1 MAFGKCPMCK
11 LDKKLVKSHL
21 IPRALY
27 NYCRATGSEPIL
39 ITTKVMVHTSKQ
51 TKYHLLC
58 SDCEGVLSEGGEKWL
73 LPKLATIKGKFPFLD
88 ILRSKSPEFA
98 EPDLVVYAAA
108 TNPGIRV
115 GKLVHFGLGIFWKAS
130 VHHWGVLHEET
141 LIDLGEYGEKVRA
154 FLKGEADF
162 PDDIALT
169 LHVSPPPTT
178 LISFF
183 LPFEGRAAVDGL
195 RLFYFYV
202 CGLRFTLSIRRN
214 IGDLR
219 GICLHSNPEHLIL
232 VEDISPEINA
242 MFRESAKN
250 ARKSG
255 KVLQYMNKRK
265 P

>member
-27 NYCRATGSEPIL
+27 NYCRAADSEPVL
-39 ITTKVMVHTSKQ
+39 ITTKVMVQSSKQ
-51 TKYHLLC
+51 TKDHLLC
-58 SDCEGVLSEGGEKWL
+58 SDCEGVLNEGGEKWL
-73 LPKLATIKGKFPFLD
+73 LPKLAKIEGKFPFLD
-88 ILRSKSPEFA
+88 ILRLKPPKFA
-98 EPDLVVYAAA
+98 EPDLVVCAAA

-115 GKLVHFGLGIFWKAS
+115 DKLVHFGLGMFWKAS
-130 VHHWGVLHEET
+130 VHHWGFVSDET

-169 LHVSPPPTT
+169 LYVSPPPTT

-183 LPFEGRAAVDGL
+183 QPFEGKAAADDL
-195 RLFYFYV
+195 RLFYFNV
-202 CGLRFTLSIRRN
+202 CGLRFTLSISKN

-219 GICLHSNPEHLIL
+219 SICLHSNLEHLIL
-232 VEDISPEINA
+232 VEDISQEIKA
-242 MFRESAKN
+242 TFQEAAKT
-250 ARKSG
+250 AKKSE
-255 KVLQYMNKRK
+255 KLLQYMNKRK